1 MELVERLLK
10 GDRKACARLI
20 TIVENCSPEAKAAL
34 SGIYPHTGKA
44 YIIGVTGPPGVGKST
59 LVDKITKELR
69 SRGKTVGIIAI
80 DPSSPF
86 TGGAILGD
94 RIRMQDKCTDEGV
107 FIRSMATRGHLGGL
121 ARATI
126 DTVKILD
133 AFGKDFIIIE
143 TVGTGQAE
151 VDIVSVADTTVVATA
166 PGLGDE
172 IQAIKAGILEI
183 ADIIVVN
190 KADLPGSDKT
200 VIQLESAV
208 RLDQSGKSWKTPV
221 IKTSAETNSGTDEL
235 LNAIEKHEKYLR
247 ETKLFEEHRRQRCRA
262 EILEYVNRKLS
273 DYVMKKMERENIE
286 KLVEEVADRKIAPL
300 IAADKIFATIGE
312 TKREARKCSKKKM

>member
-1 MELVERLLK
+1 MELVEQLLE
-10 GDRKACARLI
+10 GDRKACAKLI
-20 TIVENCSPEAKAAL
+20 TIVENCAPEAEEVL
-34 SGIYPHTGKA
+34 SEIYPHTGKA

-69 SRGKTVGIIAI
+69 NRGKTVGIIGI

-94 RIRMQDKCTDEGV
+94 RIRMQDRCTDEGV

-126 DTVKILD
+126 DAVKVLD

-143 TVGTGQAE
+143 TVGAGQAE
-151 VDIVSVADTTVVATA
+151 VDIVRVADTIIVIMA

-183 ADIIVVN
+183 ADIIAVN

-200 VIQLESAV
+200 MIQLESAM
-208 RLDQSGKSWKTPV
+208 RLNQSEKAWRPPV
-221 IKTSAETNSGTDEL
+221 IKTIAETNTGTAEL
-235 LNAIEKHEKYLR
+235 LSAIEKHEKYLR
-247 ETKLFEEHRRQRCRA
+247 DTDLFEENRKQRCRS

-273 DYVMKKMERENIE
+273 DYIMKKLEREEIE
-286 KLVEEVADRKIAPL
+286 KIVEEVVERKIAPN
-300 IAADKIFATIGE
+300 IAANKIFATIGE
-312 TKREARKCSKKKM
+312 SKREEKTCSIKKM